1 MADIIGMDIA
11 TGEPITGVEHLK
23 QSIRDILTT
32 PIGSRVMRRDYG
44 SNLMTLLDRPM
55 NSQLAVDVQIAVTM
69 ALSLQ
74 EPRLQ
79 LNRVTVELPSDDPV
93 RGALMASD
101 GSLRIHIE
109 GTVLP
114 EGEQIVIEDVLNS

>member
-1 MADIIGMDIA
+1 MADIIGMDME

-55 NSQLAVDVQIAVTM
+55 NSQLAVDVQIAVSM

-93 RGALMASD
+93 QGALMASG

-114 EGEQIVIEDVLNS
+114 EGRQIVIEDVLNS

>member
-1 MADIIGMDIA
+1 MADIIGMDID

-55 NSQLAVDVQIAVTM
+55 NSQLTVDVQVTVTM

-93 RGALMASD
+93 QGALMASG

>member
-1 MADIIGMDIA
+1 MAGVIGMDMK
-11 TGEPITGVEHLK
+11 TGQPLTGIEHLK

-44 SNLMTLLDRPM
+44 SNLMALLDRPM
-55 NSQLAVDVQIAVTM
+55 NSSLVVDVQVAVSM

-79 LNRVTVELPSDDPV
+79 LNRVTVELPSDDPSQ
-93 RGALMASD
+93 GLSMASD
-101 GSLRIHIE
+101 GCLRIHIE

>member
-1 MADIIGMDIA
+1 MAEIIGMDIE
-11 TGEPITGVEHLK
+11 TGLPLGGIEHLK

-44 SNLMTLLDRPM
+44 SNLMALLDRPM
-55 NSQLAVDVQIAVTM
+55 NSQLTVDVQVAVSM

-79 LNRVTVELPSDDPV
+79 LNRVTVELPSADSAQ
-93 RGALMASD
+93 GMQMAAA
-101 GSLRIHIE
+101 GGLRIHIE

-114 EGEQIVIEDVLNS
+114 QGEQIVVKDVLNS

>member
-1 MADIIGMDIA
+1 MADIIGMDID
-11 TGEPITGVEHLK
+11 TGESITGVEHLK

-32 PIGSRVMRRDYG
+32 PVGSRVMRRDYG

-93 RGALMASD
+93 EGASMASD
-101 GSLRIHIE
+101 GRLRIHIE

>member
-1 MADIIGMDIA
+1 MANIIGMDID

-32 PIGSRVMRRDYG
+32 PVGSRVMRRDYG

-55 NSQLAVDVQIAVTM
+55 NSQLAVDVQIAVSM

-79 LNRVTVELPSDDPV
+79 LNRVTVELPSDDPAQGV
-93 RGALMASD
+93 LMAS
-101 GSLRIHIE
+101 GGCLRIHIE